1 MVFKDEICY
10 KSDHVILD
18 KNSYTHDLQNFSF
31 TFIELPKFKITDIN
45 LLTNIIE
52 KWCYFFKYAE
62 ATTEA
67 DLCKIIGL
75 DPVIGRA
82 YEALNQF
89 NWTEEELFQY
99 EQVIKRIMDNQAAE
113 DYMIKTAKAE
123 GMEIGKAEGIQI
135 GETRLLK
142 MMLHNGSSMEE
153 IARIT
158 NLSVGRIQQ
167 LLAIE

>member
-1 MVFKDEICY
+1 
-10 KSDHVILD
+10 
-18 KNSYTHDLQNFSF
+18 
-31 TFIELPKFKITDIN
+31 
-45 LLTNIIE
+45 
-52 KWCYFFKYAE
+52 
-62 ATTEA
+62 
-67 DLCKIIGL
+67 LCKIIGL

-123 GMEIGKAEGIQI
+123 GIQI

-158 NLSVGRIQQ
+158 HLSVGRIQQ